1 MGYPHAEVSS
11 EGPGSVLIHDDIQMD
26 QQWRKVQPLLAD
38 IPGYCTGRLV
48 TLISLRG

>member
-11 EGPGSVLIHDDIQMD
+11 EGRSVLIHDDIQMD

-38 IPGYCTGRLV
+38 TPVIALAD
-48 TLISLRG
+48 

>member
-26 QQWRKVQPLLAD
+26 RAMA
-38 IPGYCTGRLV
+38 
-48 TLISLRG
+48 